1 MQDNNIVNF
10 GKKASNYIKKQTER
24 VLGVNKLNQE
34 IGHNGDLDTEVDV
47 ELIENE
53 DKSEKSLSRLNDI
66 HSRDIFESK
75 IRNIKNSKR
84 EQQMNLRLDE
94 VERRLYR
101 AENDIKDD
109 EENIIKNSE
118 NIELLDHR
126 TEACETRIR
135 VVEDRIT
142 NVEKDIKYLNKRQ
155 SKMNVS
161 LKKEAYSS
169 LYLAVKKDMELRLNY
184 RNKKVEKKCFYSLS
198 FLLFSMIFIYF
209 QSELS
214 MMIGSLF
221 LVMALLLVFG
231 AIINSSK
238 TFVGF
243 LKIRRKTNNNDL
255 TLLEIIKS
263 KSDLYDVLHQKKAEI
278 DRADDIIDFDE
289 FLRMDKI
296 SLKKCLVNVII
307 TSVVLIVFF
316 IFLNRFLYLNTAFN
330 FFEII
335 TYPFT
340 ILAQVLAI

>member
-1 MQDNNIVNF
+1 MQDDNIVNF

-34 IGHNGDLDTEVDV
+34 TGDNGDLDTEVEV

-53 DKSEKSLSRLNDI
+53 DKSKKSLSKLNDI
-66 HSRDIFESK
+66 HSRDIFETK
-75 IRNIKNSKR
+75 IRNIKNTKR

-109 EENIIKNSE
+109 EENIIKNTE

-155 SKMNVS
+155 SKINVS

-169 LYLAVKKDMELRLNY
+169 LYLAVKKDLEFRLHY
-184 RNKKVEKKCFYSLS
+184 RNKNVEKKCFYSLS
-198 FLLFSMIFIYF
+198 FFIFSMVFIYF

-214 MMIGSLF
+214 MMIGSIF
-221 LVMALLLVFG
+221 LVLTVLVVLG
-231 AIINSSK
+231 AIINNFK
-238 TFVGF
+238 TFIGF
-243 LKIRRKTNNNDL
+243 LKLRRKTKSVDL
-255 TLLEIIKS
+255 ALLDIIRS
-263 KSDLYDVLHQKKAEI
+263 KSDLYNILHQKKAEI

-340 ILAQVLAI
+340 IFAKVMAI